1 MSNNGQNSSNQ
12 NPNNPQQGFRID
24 TTENGR
30 YLINPVGLQAIN
42 NENREMVLNIYRQPP
57 CSCIPPAICNCP
69 RVLKTKNMN
78 N

>member
-1 MSNNGQNSSNQ
+1 MSNSGQNSSN
-12 NPNNPQQGFRID
+12 PNNPQPFQGFRID

-42 NENREMVLNIYRQPP
+42 NENREIVLNTYQQPP
-57 CSCIPPAICNCP
+57 CSCVPPAICNCP
-69 RVLKTKNMN
+69 RVLKTKNIN